1 MATFIGDSSSE
12 RHTSITMSKSAS
24 SSSATTAASLANA
37 DMSLLEGLDGV
48 EIHLFT
54 SITKMP
60 KIIKSQR
67 DKLQARESNQQ
78 YLVFNR
84 VTQDTQDKIDNAREN
99 GRIQKRTRMTHYM
112 DTDLLIIKLMPLVA
126 YEAVHIELAKEFLF
140 KFQGWEYNQGRL

>member
-1 MATFIGDSSSE
+1 
-12 RHTSITMSKSAS
+12 
-24 SSSATTAASLANA
+24 
-37 DMSLLEGLDGV
+37 MSLLEGLDGV